1 MQVIPSAQMKIGRN
15 NPCPCGSGKKFKK
28 CCMDKQN
35 TNQNIAQPGT
45 LRLSYNIKEGDD
57 FYARFLMQMSQI
69 RDCAYPR
76 EQRLAYDNSYNPV
89 FQNLVEA
96 KFAKEHC
103 ENLITQH
110 KQNIAEDKDGIYH
123 GSQIDVKTPIDDD
136 LNMYFKDFF
145 IRGTIA
151 IDCLMRHTAFMGS
164 GIGFLFV
171 DDNPKKY
178 KKGLEKFPLKNDDYR
193 FTALVGMIKHN
204 KTGWYSQFR
213 EIRRKIEHEGFA
225 LPHLRYRLSAENKVE
240 VIFPTFVKQSIEEIL
255 KICWENLTSLCEE
268 ILVLLLSLKFKD
280 YIVIARIPENMRD
293 KHFPAR
299 YAARHKDFLQAN
311 FSCG

>member
-1 MQVIPSAQMKIGRN
+1 MKIGRN
-15 NPCPCGSGKKFKK
+15 DKCFCGSGKKFKK
-28 CCMDKQN
+28 CCMNKQI

-45 LRLSYNIKEGDD
+45 LRFSYNIKEGDD

-76 EQRLAYDNSYNPV
+76 EQRLAYDNSYSPV

-110 KQNIAEDKDGIYH
+110 KQNIAEGKDGIYH
-123 GSQIDVKTPIDDD
+123 GSQIDVKKPIDDD

-178 KKGLEKFPLKNDDYR
+178 KKGLEKFPLKNDDQR
-193 FTALVGMIKHN
+193 FTALVEMIKHN

-225 LPHLRYRLSAENKVE
+225 LPHLRYRLGLENKVE
-240 VIFPTFVKQSIEEIL
+240 IIFPTFSKQSIEEIL

-268 ILVLLLSLKFKD
+268 ILVFLLSLKFKD
-280 YIVIARIPENMRD
+280 YIVIVRIPENMRD

-299 YAARHKDFLQAN
+299 YAARHKDFPQAN

>member
-1 MQVIPSAQMKIGRN
+1 MKIGRN
-15 NPCPCGSGKKFKK
+15 DPCHCGSGKKYKK
-28 CCMDKQN
+28 CCMDKPISN
-35 TNQNIAQPGT
+35 PNNVQPGT
-45 LRLSYNIKEGDD
+45 LRFLCSIKEGED
-57 FYARFLMQMSQI
+57 FHARFLIQMSQI
-69 RDCAYPR
+69 RDCAYLR
-76 EQRLAYDNSYNPV
+76 DQHLAYDKSYYPV
-89 FQNLVEA
+89 FQNLLEA

-103 ENLITQH
+103 ENLMAQH
-110 KQNIAEDKDGIYH
+110 KQNIADGKEGIYH
-123 GSQIDVKTPIDDD
+123 GNQIDVKNPVDDD

-178 KKGLEKFPLKNDDYR
+178 KKGLKKFPLKNDDPR
-193 FTALVGMIKHN
+193 FTALIDMIKNN
-204 KTGWYSQFR
+204 KTSWYSQFR

-225 LPHLRYRLSAENKVE
+225 LPNPRYHLNKENKVE
-240 VIFPTFVKQSIEEIL
+240 IIFPTFGKQGIEEIL
-255 KICWENLTSLCEE
+255 KIYWENLTNLCEE
-268 ILVLLLSLKFKD
+268 ILVFLLSLKFSD
-280 YIVIARIPENMRD
+280 YIVIVRIPDDMRD

-299 YAARHKDFLQAN
+299 YAARHKDFPQIN

>member
-1 MQVIPSAQMKIGRN
+1 MKTGRN
-15 NPCPCGSGKKFKK
+15 DPCPCGSDKKYKK
-28 CCMDKQN
+28 CCINKTSPN
-35 TNQNIAQPGT
+35 PNIEQPRT
-45 LRLSYNIKEGDD
+45 LRFAYSIKDGED

-76 EQRLAYDNSYNPV
+76 EQRLAYDKSYHPV
-89 FQNLVEA
+89 FQNLLEA

-103 ENLITQH
+103 ENLISQH
-110 KQNIAEDKDGIYH
+110 RQNIANGKDGTYH
-123 GSQIDVKTPIDDD
+123 GNQIDVQHSIDDD

-164 GIGFLFV
+164 GVGFLFV
-171 DDNPKKY
+171 DNNLKKY
-178 KKGLEKFPLKNDDYR
+178 NKGLEKFPLKNDDPR
-193 FTALVGMIKHN
+193 FSALSDMIKHN
-204 KTGWYSQFR
+204 KKNWYSQFR

-225 LPHLRYRLSAENKVE
+225 LPNLKYRLSKKNKVE
-240 VIFPTFVKQSIEEIL
+240 VIFPTFGTQTIENTI

-268 ILVLLLSLKFKD
+268 LLVFLLSLKFKE
-280 YIVIARIPENMRD
+280 YIIIVKIPKTMRD
-293 KHFPAR
+293 KNLPVK
-299 YAARHKDFLQAN
+299 YAARHKDFPQVN